1 MKRISIEWDESGLV
15 GGIVKGTVTIAEGN
29 FTIDMPTTHS
39 YRIEV
44 GKHSIS
50 MRRMDDVYLP
60 PDAKDHRDIIHTMAE
75 CYYAG
80 LTDKKDLYHWI
91 TKKE

>member
-15 GGIVKGTVTIAEGN
+15 EGIIEGTVTIAEGD
-29 FTIDMPTTHS
+29 FTTDVPTTHS

-44 GKHSIS
+44 GKHSLA
-50 MRRMDDVYLP
+50 MRRLDHSHISQE
-60 PDAKDHRDIIHTMAE
+60 AEDHRDIIHTMAE

-80 LTDKKDLYHWI
+80 LTNKKNLYHWV
-91 TKKE
+91 TK